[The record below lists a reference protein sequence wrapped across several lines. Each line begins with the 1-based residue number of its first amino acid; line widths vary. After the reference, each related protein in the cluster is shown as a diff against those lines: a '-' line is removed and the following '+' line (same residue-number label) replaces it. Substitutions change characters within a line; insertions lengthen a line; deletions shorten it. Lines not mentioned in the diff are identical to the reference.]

1 MRLRATLVYLFFIL
15 SGVCGLVYEVV
26 WDRYLMTFIG
36 VSTYAHTVVLA
47 TFMGGLALG
56 AWLLGRTADRVS
68 NGLRL
73 YAWLEVGIGAYALLF
88 PHMFHYVGD
97 LYVLLARQ
105 VYPATGP
112 LTAIRFAIC
121 NLLLL
126 PPTVAMGGT
135 LPVLTRYLTRTH
147 SELRHRVG
155 FLYFVNS
162 SGAVL
167 GTFVA
172 GFILLRHLGLP
183 FSLTVA
189 GSFNIL
195 LGLAAWA
202 ASKRFSPASPAG
214 DPEPA
219 RPVPASTVTY
229 SRLES
234 RIAFAAAGIVGFATM
249 GLEVA
254 WVRFWSLVLGTST
267 YAFSI
272 MLMAFITGIAVGSLL
287 VSTRLFK
294 RRLTPLLFWVFT
306 GTAVVLLIGLPF
318 YDRVP
323 YWFARIRLHFGDSH
337 RDYLAYQAVVYCGC
351 FISMFIPTVLSG
363 MALPSAIR
371 IVSSSVGRIGQDV
384 GRVYAV
390 NTVGTLLGAVLTGTV
405 LLALAGLELSFRVLF
420 LLFLAGAASVLPA
433 LVRRQRLMAGAALL
447 LLAGGHFLTYSP
459 WNLLLINQGLYRNS
473 QALFVEDAD
482 SFAELEE
489 AYERA
494 GLSLEALYEGH
505 STSVALVR
513 AGRDNLVMHINGK
526 ADASVFDDV
535 TQSMSAHLPM
545 LIHPDPAEVLVVGLG
560 SGYTVAAALLHPV
573 KRLDVVEL
581 HSEVVEGARH
591 FVPYIG
597 DFFADERVTCF
608 VDDAIHFLRVSSA
621 RYDVIASEP
630 TNPWQ
635 AGAGNLFSRE
645 YFALLSDHLKPGGLV
660 LQFIPGYE
668 VSDEVI
674 QLLLRSI
681 CGEFAFVELFRV
693 HSNDLLMLASHTPV
707 RPDAALVAQ
716 RLADPALREHLGA
729 LQVDSVAAVAAMH
742 QTPAGLLRAMLEPG
756 PINSLTSPHAEYI
769 APEAFFRYTFPEFPR
784 LADSRF
790 YLWQP
795 RGLWWSLL
803 AGGRAAGTAE
813 RLAIRNAAERAGIR
827 RLVAVLGRTLVAPR
841 EAEVCVPSPRPPVE
855 ELVARYS
862 AKRQEFFAAYS
873 LFYRTKIRCLA
884 ELSETLIEADPERES
899 LWRRERAL
907 WAWFGGAPKTALNAL
922 LDWYAHHDPTHWRAD
937 DLDCIRILVAGL
949 IQAGRSVE
957 AAGPVEVLRNNLQS
971 PQDRALI
978 NLQRP

>member
-1 MRLRATLVYLFFIL
+1 MRRRASLVYLFFVL

-26 WDRYLMTFIG
+26 WDSYLMTFIG

-56 AWLLGRTADRVS
+56 AWLLGKAADRVG

-73 YAWLEVGIGAYALLF
+73 YAWLEIGIGAYALLF
-88 PHMFHYVGD
+88 PHLFHHVGD

-112 LTAIRFAIC
+112 LTAIRFCIC
-121 NLLLL
+121 SLLLL
-126 PPTVAMGGT
+126 PPTIAMGGT
-135 LPVLTRYLTRTH
+135 LPVLTRHLTRAH

-183 FSLTVA
+183 SSLTAA
-189 GSFNIL
+189 GSFNVL

-202 ASKRFSPASPAG
+202 AARRFPPAAPAG
-214 DPEPA
+214 ESGNA
-219 RPVPASTVTY
+219 GEVSANTLTY

-234 RIAFAAAGIVGFATM
+234 RVAFAAAGIVGFATM

-287 VSTRLFK
+287 VTTRLFR

-306 GTAVVLLIGLPF
+306 GTAVVLLVGLPF

-323 YWFARIRLHFGDSH
+323 YWFARIRLRFGDSH
-337 RDYLAYQAVVYCGC
+337 SDFLAYQAVVYCGC
-351 FISMFIPTVLSG
+351 FLSMFVPTLLSG

-371 IVSSSVGRIGQDV
+371 IVSSTIGRVGRDV

-405 LLALAGLELSFRVLF
+405 LLALAGLELAFRILF

-433 LVRRQRLMAGAALL
+433 LVQRRRLVAAGTLL
-447 LLAGGHFLTYSP
+447 LLAGGHFLTYSS
-459 WNLLLINQGLYRNS
+459 WNLLLINQGLYRHS
-473 QALFVEDAD
+473 QAFFVEETD
-482 SFAELEE
+482 SFARLEQ

-494 GLSLEALYEGH
+494 GLRLEALYEGH
-505 STSVALVR
+505 SASVALVR
-513 AGRDNLVMHINGK
+513 AGEDNLVMHINGK

-535 TQSMSAHLPM
+535 TQSMSAHLPL
-545 LIHPDPAEVLVVGLG
+545 LIHPDPTEVLVVGLG
-560 SGYTVAAALLHPV
+560 SGYTVAAALPHPV
-573 KRLDVVEL
+573 ERLDVVEL
-581 HSEVVEGARH
+581 HEEVVEGARH
-591 FVPYIG
+591 FTPYIG
-597 DFFADERVTCF
+597 DFFADERVTIF
-608 VDDAIHFLRVSSA
+608 VDDAIHFLRVSDT

-635 AGAGNLFSRE
+635 AGAGSLFTRE
-645 YFALLSDHLKPGGLV
+645 YYSLLSDHLKPGGLV

-668 VSDEVI
+668 ISDEVI
-674 QLLLRSI
+674 QILLRTI
-681 CGEFAFVELFRV
+681 TGEFAFVELFRV
-693 HSNDLLMLASHTPV
+693 HSNDLLMLASHGRQ
-707 RPDAALVAQ
+707 RPDAGLLAR
-716 RLADPALREHLGA
+716 RLGKPGLRKHLARLG
-729 LQVDSVAAVAAMH
+729 VGSVAAVSAMH
-742 QTPAGLLRAMLEPG
+742 QTPARLLRAMLQPG
-756 PINSLTSPHAEYI
+756 PVNSLTHPHAEYI
-769 APEAFFRYTFPEFPR
+769 APEAFFRYTFPELPR
-784 LADSRF
+784 QADSRF
-790 YLWQP
+790 YLWLAQ
-795 RGLWWSLL
+795 GLWWSQL
-803 AGGRAAGTAE
+803 AGGRPAGPEE
-813 RLAIRNAAERAGIR
+813 RIAIRTAAARAGIP
-827 RLVAVLGRTLVAPR
+827 RLVAVLDRTLRPPR
-841 EAEVCVPSPRPPVE
+841 DIEACVPAGSTVQ
-855 ELVARYS
+855 ELVSRFS
-862 AKRQEFFAAYS
+862 ALRQEFFAGYS
-873 LFYRTKIRCLA
+873 LFYQTDIRCLV
-884 ELSETLIEADPERES
+884 ELTESLIGADSGRDA

-907 WAWFGGAPKTALNAL
+907 WNWFGGTPKTALRSL
-922 LDWYAHHDPTHWRAD
+922 LEWYARHDPDNWRPD

-949 IQAGRSVE
+949 IQTERFEE
-957 AAGPVEVLRNNLQS
+957 AAGPVEVLRNNLQT

-978 NLQRP
+978 NLVSNR